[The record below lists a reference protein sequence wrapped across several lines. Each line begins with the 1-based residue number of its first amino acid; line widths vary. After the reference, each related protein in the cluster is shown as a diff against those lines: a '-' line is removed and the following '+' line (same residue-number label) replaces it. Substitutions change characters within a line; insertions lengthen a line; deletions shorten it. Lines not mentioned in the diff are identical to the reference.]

1 MIEEKDLL
9 KVARWKMPFGRFQGK
24 ALINLPEEYL
34 LWFVDRGFPQGEL
47 GRMMQ
52 LTLEIKIHGLE
63 ELIYPLSDD

>member
-63 ELIYPLSDD
+63 ELIYPLADG